1 MKRSI
6 ALLSFVVI
14 AGCSSSN
21 NNSTNKGV
29 LSDTETLPYKNCA
42 VDSDCIYT
50 TNGCCDCA
58 NGGEDIAI
66 NKSKLS
72 DFEALFNCSGACTM
86 IGAVPPC
93 GSGTVS
99 CQSGLCVYT
108 KATE

>member
-1 MKRSI
+1 MKSFI
-6 ALLSFVVI
+6 TILFFVVV
-14 AGCSSSN
+14 ASCSSTPKDTAN
-21 NNSTNKGV
+21 LGV
-29 LSDTETLPYKNCA
+29 LSDSETLSYRNCS
-42 VDSDCIYT
+42 VDSNCVYT

-58 NGGEDIAI
+58 NGGEDIAV
-66 NKSKLS
+66 NKDKLN
-72 DFEALFNCSGACTM
+72 DFNALFSCSGACTM